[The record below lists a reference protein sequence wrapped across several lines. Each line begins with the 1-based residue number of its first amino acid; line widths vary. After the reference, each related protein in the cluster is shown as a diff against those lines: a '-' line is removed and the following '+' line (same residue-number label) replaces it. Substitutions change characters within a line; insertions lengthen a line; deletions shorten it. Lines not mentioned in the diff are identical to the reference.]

1 MSLVFEDMASRNSL
15 PGTGNEQQNS
25 RVPVHSLLIKYYT
38 MHMNMRE
45 YGIIQSWY
53 KIFDIP
59 YRDCHNY

>member
-45 YGIIQSWY
+45 YGIIQS
-53 KIFDIP
+53 
-59 YRDCHNY
+59 